1 MRNYSQLDQIAK
13 SGKDFEGTANEKLY
27 VNHMRTIMK
36 KLMHGEMKP
45 DEAKAWQK
53 IERMYLLQEHFCDYV
68 KANW

>member
-13 SGKDFEGTANEKLY
+13 SGKDFEGTANEKSY
-27 VNHMRTIMK
+27 VKHVRIIMK
-36 KLMHGEMKP
+36 KLKCGEMKP

-53 IERMYLLQEHFCDYV
+53 IERMNLLQEHFCDYV